1 MVKMDDEQKN
11 LRERFR
17 DRPDMI
23 ASYLTD
29 AFAENDLECVTLA
42 LNHVLRAQNVQ
53 ALARE
58 AGLGRETLY
67 KSFGGKVDPQ
77 LGRLLKL
84 FAALNVRFEVVP
96 MQGRP
101 VPSRPKLGRPRKKKI
116 AARSRREALQR

>member
-1 MVKMDDEQKN
+1 MDDEQKN
-11 LRERFR
+11 SQKERFR

-42 LNHVLRAQNVQ
+42 LSHVLRAQNVQ

-58 AGLGRETLY
+58 AGLRRDKLY
-67 KSFGGKVDPQ
+67 RTFGGKVDPQ

-84 FAALNVRFEVVP
+84 LAAMNVRIEVVP
-96 MQGRP
+96 MSKRP
-101 VPSRPKLGRPRKKKI
+101 VPIRPKLGRPSKKKI
-116 AARSRREALQR
+116 AARSRREDLQR

>member
-1 MVKMDDEQKN
+1 MDNEQKN

-29 AFAENDLECVTLA
+29 AFAENDLECVAPA

-53 ALARE
+53 AIARE
-58 AGLGRETLY
+58 AGLRRDKLY
-67 KSFGGKVDPQ
+67 KTFGGKVDPQ

-96 MQGRP
+96 MPERP
-101 VPSRPKLGRPRKKKI
+101 GPARPKLGRPPK
-116 AARSRREALQR
+116 RRDSGLDSG

>member
-1 MVKMDDEQKN
+1 MDDEQKN

-29 AFAENDLECVTLA
+29 AFAENDLECATLA

-53 ALARE
+53 AIARE
-58 AGLGRETLY
+58 AGLRRDKLY
-67 KSFGGKVDPQ
+67 RTFGGKVDPQ

-96 MQGRP
+96 MPERP
-101 VPSRPKLGRPRKKKI
+101 VPARPRLGRPPKKKKI
-116 AARSRREALQR
+116 AARSRRQALQR

>member
-1 MVKMDDEQKN
+1 MDDEQKN

>member
-1 MVKMDDEQKN
+1 MDDEQKN

-29 AFAENDLECVTLA
+29 AFSENDLECATLA

-53 ALARE
+53 AIARE
-58 AGLGRETLY
+58 AGLRRDKLY
-67 KSFGGKVDPQ
+67 RPFGGKVDPQ

-96 MQGRP
+96 MPERP
-101 VPSRPKLGRPRKKKI
+101 VHARPRLGRPPKKKKI

>member
-1 MVKMDDEQKN
+1 MDDEQKK

-17 DRPDMI
+17 DRPDVI

-29 AFAENDLECVTLA
+29 AFAENDLECVAQA

-58 AGLGRETLY
+58 AGLRRDKLY
-67 KSFGGKVDPQ
+67 KTFGGKVDPQ

-84 FAALNVRFEVVP
+84 FAAMNVRIEVVAMP
-96 MQGRP
+96 ERP
-101 VPSRPKLGRPRKKKI
+101 VPARPKLGRPPKKK
-116 AARSRREALQR
+116 

>member
-1 MVKMDDEQKN
+1 MDDKQKN
-11 LRERFR
+11 NLKERFR

-58 AGLGRETLY
+58 AGLRRDKLY
-67 KSFGGKVDPQ
+67 TTFGGKVDPQ

-84 FAALNVRFEVVP
+84 LAAMNVRIEVVP
-96 MQGRP
+96 MRKRP
-101 VPSRPKLGRPRKKKI
+101 VPIRPKLGRPPKKKI
-116 AARSRREALQR
+116 AARSRREDLQR

>member
-1 MVKMDDEQKN
+1 MM
-11 LRERFR
+11 
-17 DRPDMI
+17 

-96 MQGRP
+96 MPERP
-101 VPSRPKLGRPRKKKI
+101 VPARPRLGRPPKKKI
-116 AARSRREALQR
+116 AARSRRQALQR

>member
-1 MVKMDDEQKN
+1 MDNEQKN
-11 LRERFR
+11 NLKKRLR

-29 AFAENDLECVTLA
+29 AFAENDLECATLA

-53 ALARE
+53 AIARE
-58 AGLGRETLY
+58 AGLRRDKLYRTL
-67 KSFGGKVDPQ
+67 GGKVDPQ

-96 MQGRP
+96 MPKRP
-101 VPSRPKLGRPRKKKI
+101 VPARPRLGRPPKKKKI

>member
-1 MVKMDDEQKN
+1 MGDEQKN
-11 LRERFR
+11 NLKERFR

-42 LNHVLRAQNVQ
+42 LNRVLRAQNVQ

-58 AGLGRETLY
+58 AGLRRDKLY
-67 KSFGGKVDPQ
+67 KTFGGKVDPQ

-84 FAALNVRFEVVP
+84 LAAMNVRIEVVP
-96 MQGRP
+96 MPARP
-101 VPSRPKLGRPRKKKI
+101 VPARPKLGRPPKKQNSGSNS
-116 AARSRREALQR
+116 A

>member
-1 MVKMDDEQKN
+1 MDNEQKN

-29 AFAENDLECVTLA
+29 AFAENDLECVALA

-53 ALARE
+53 AIARE
-58 AGLGRETLY
+58 AGLRRDKLY
-67 KSFGGKVDPQ
+67 KTFGGRVDPQ

-96 MQGRP
+96 MPERP
-101 VPSRPKLGRPRKKKI
+101 GPARPKLGRPPKRGD
-116 AARSRREALQR
+116 SGLDSG